1 MSNSE
6 KLLIWSKALFNEI
19 LSIGLRI
26 VIVGFCLFM
35 LLYWLRSIVYMALG
49 IDN

>member
-1 MSNSE
+1 MSNTE
-6 KLLIWSKALFNEI
+6 KLLIWSKALISEV
-19 LSIGLRI
+19 LSIGLKLT
-26 VIVGFCLFM
+26 IVGFCLFM